1 MGGRIARRPDLY
13 DSIRTSYRLTR
24 RADARLAR
32 RIRSAVGDAK
42 RVINIGAGTG
52 SYEPDDC
59 TVIAVEP
66 SMVMISQRPAR
77 AAPVVRAVAEHYL
90 SGSAASTW
98 RWPCGRS
105 TTGLIFAVGSR
116 SCGGW
121 LAELSLLPPPQ

>member
-1 MGGRIARRPDLY
+1 
-13 DSIRTSYRLTR
+13 
-24 RADARLAR
+24 LAR

-77 AAPVVRAVAEHYL
+77 AAPVVRAVAEHTFQGAL
-90 SGSAASTW
+90 LRRGD
-98 RWPCGRS
+98 
-105 TTGLIFAVGSR
+105 GLVDD
-116 SCGGW
+116 
-121 LAELSLLPPPQ
+121 PPLD